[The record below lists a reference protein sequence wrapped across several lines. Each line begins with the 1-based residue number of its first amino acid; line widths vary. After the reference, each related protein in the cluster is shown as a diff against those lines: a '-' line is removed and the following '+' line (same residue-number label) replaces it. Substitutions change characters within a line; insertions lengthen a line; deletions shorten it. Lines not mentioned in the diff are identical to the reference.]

1 MLQEIKRVI
10 SQWRSCLFPI
20 QGPDGWNLDAGQWSL
35 IRAARSSRA
44 RSRSP
49 SHLTHLE
56 LASGALGSQEVL
68 TLHDS
73 LNSELGFLGKGKGDE
88 GGSYAGRG
96 RGRGEVVGDK
106 EGCPGPAPLAA
117 AGPEGGL
124 GLDLRGAPT
133 PRLGYSPGAHLS
145 GTGLKAPLLGLGE
158 SSMTLKGRNCLP
170 IRESSVS
177 IREEG

>member
-1 MLQEIKRVI
+1 M
-10 SQWRSCLFPI
+10 
-20 QGPDGWNLDAGQWSL
+20 
-35 IRAARSSRA
+35 ARSSRA

-88 GGSYAGRG
+88 GGSSA
-96 RGRGEVVGDK
+96 GRGEVVGDK

-133 PRLGYSPGAHLS
+133 PRLGNSPGAHLS

-170 IRESSVS
+170 IRESSLS